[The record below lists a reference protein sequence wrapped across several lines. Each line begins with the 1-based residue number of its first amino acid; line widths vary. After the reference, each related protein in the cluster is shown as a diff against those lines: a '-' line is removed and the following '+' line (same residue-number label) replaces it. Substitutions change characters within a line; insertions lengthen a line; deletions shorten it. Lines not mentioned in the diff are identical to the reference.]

1 MYIKQCA
8 ICGSNFTVAYLST
21 NHDTCSPACRYKKSV
36 ATREESK
43 IKAAIAKNKS
53 INEECL
59 ATIFAA
65 EHEEGEYL

>member
-8 ICGSNFTVAYLST
+8 ICGSNFTVEYLTSK
-21 NHDTCSPACRYKKSV
+21 HDTCSPVCRYKKAVSS
-36 ATREESK
+36 REESRIDK
-43 IKAAIAKNKS
+43 SIKKNKTA
-53 INEECL
+53 NEECL